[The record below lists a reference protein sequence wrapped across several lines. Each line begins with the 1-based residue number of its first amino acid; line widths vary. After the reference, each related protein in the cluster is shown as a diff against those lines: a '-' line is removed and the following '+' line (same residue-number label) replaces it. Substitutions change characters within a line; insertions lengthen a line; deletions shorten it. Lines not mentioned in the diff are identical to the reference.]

1 MIQTFKIHSNYIIE
15 GGNIKVSWKT
25 KGAFFIK
32 FHTGSWTRGWYKNTD
47 EILINVNKSTDK
59 ITLYALG
66 FDGIE
71 KEVIKINI
79 NKFRTVNYS
88 KSRIKP
94 LNFFV
99 KKTFLSAKIDFSTK
113 EEIIKINTG
122 SINIKKQNLTIKD
135 ITNNLKLEEN
145 G

>member
-1 MIQTFKIHSNYIIE
+1 MIQSFKIHTNYIIE
-15 GGNIKVSWKT
+15 GGSIKVSWKT

-32 FHTGSWTRGWYKNTD
+32 FHTGSLTKGWYKNND
-47 EILINVNKSTDK
+47 EILLNIDKSLDK
-59 ITLYALG
+59 ITLYAFG

-94 LNFFV
+94 LIFFL
-99 KKTFLSAKIDFSTK
+99 KKTFLSTKINFAPK
-113 EEIIKINTG
+113 EEIIKVNIG
-122 SINIKKQNLTIKD
+122 LIKIKKQNLTIKD
-135 ITNNLKLEEN
+135 ITNNLKVEEN

>member
-1 MIQTFKIHSNYIIE
+1 MIQSFKIHTNYIIE

-25 KGAFFIK
+25 NGVFFIK
-32 FHTGSWTRGWYKNTD
+32 FHTGSWTKGWYKNTD
-47 EILINVNKSTDK
+47 EILLNIHRSTDE
-59 ITLYALG
+59 ISLYAFG

-71 KEVIKINI
+71 KKVIKINI
-79 NKFRTVNYS
+79 DKYRTINYS
-88 KSRIKP
+88 KSKIKP

-99 KKTFLSAKIDFSTK
+99 KKTFLATKINFAPK

-122 SINIKKQNLTIKD
+122 SIKIKKQKLTIKD
-135 ITNNLKLEEN
+135 ITNNLKLEKN

>member
-1 MIQTFKIHSNYIIE
+1 MIQSFKIHTNYIIE

-32 FHTGSWTRGWYKNTD
+32 FHTGSWTKGWYNNTD
-47 EILINVNKSTDK
+47 EILLNVHRSTDK
-59 ITLYALG
+59 ITLYAFG

-71 KEVIKINI
+71 KKVININI
-79 NKFRTVNYS
+79 NKFRNVNYS

-99 KKTFLSAKIDFSTK
+99 KKTILSTKIDFAPKK
-113 EEIIKINTG
+113 ENIKIKMDL
-122 SINIKKQNLTIKD
+122 INIKKQNLTIKD
-135 ITNNLKLEEN
+135 ITNNLKLEGNE
-145 G
+145 